1 MHRTIGILGGMS
13 PESTVMYYEYITRT
27 YGQRFGDFG
36 FPEILIYSVNF
47 QKFADWQREGRW
59 TEAADEMAQALERL
73 RAAGADFGI
82 IATNTMHI
90 VFDEV
95 QKAVRMPLLSVV
107 EATAEA
113 IRTAGLNLVGL
124 LGTVFTMRDRFYRD
138 GLARFGI
145 DVLVPD
151 ADWQERVNEVIYGE
165 LCRGEIRSESRQMFL
180 GLIEELRKR
189 GAQGIVLGCTETPS
203 LVRPQDCDLPLFNT
217 TLLHAEKALNYAI
230 GLSGGHHAQS

>member
-1 MHRTIGILGGMS
+1 MRRTIGILGGMS

-27 YGQRFGDFG
+27 YEQRFGDFG

-47 QKFADWQREGRW
+47 QRFSDWQREGRW
-59 TEAADEMAQALERL
+59 MEAADEMAQALERL
-73 RAAGADFGI
+73 RVAGADFGI
-82 IATNTMHI
+82 IATNTMHM

-113 IRTAGLNLVGL
+113 IRTAGLNPVGL
-124 LGTVFTMRDRFYRD
+124 LGTVFTMQERFYRD

-151 ADWQERVNEVIYGE
+151 ASWQERINEVIYGE
-165 LCRGEIRSESRQMFL
+165 LCRGEIRPESRQMFL
-180 GLIEELRKR
+180 GVIEELRKR
-189 GAQGIVLGCTETPS
+189 GAQGIVLGCTEIPL

-230 GLSGGHHAQS
+230 GLSGGQHVQS

>member
-27 YGQRFGDFG
+27 YEQRFRDFG

-47 QKFADWQREGRW
+47 RRFADWQREGRW
-59 TEAADEMAQALERL
+59 TEAAEEMAKALERL

-107 EATAEA
+107 DATAEA
-113 IRTAGLNLVGL
+113 IQTAGVNLVGL
-124 LGTVFTMRDRFYRD
+124 LGTVFTMRERFYRD
-138 GLARFGI
+138 GLARFGV

-151 ADWQERVNEVIYGE
+151 AGWQERINEVIYSE
-165 LCRGEIRSESRQMFL
+165 LCRGEIRPESRQMFL
-180 GLIEELRKR
+180 GVIEELRKR
-189 GAQGIVLGCTETPS
+189 GAQGVVLGCTEIPL

>member
-27 YGQRFGDFG
+27 YEQRFRDFG

-47 QKFADWQREGRW
+47 RRFADWQREGRW
-59 TEAADEMAQALERL
+59 TEAAEEMAKALERL

-95 QKAVRMPLLSVV
+95 QKAVRMPLSVV
-107 EATAEA
+107 DATAEA
-113 IRTAGLNLVGL
+113 IQTAGVNLVGL
-124 LGTVFTMRDRFYRD
+124 LGTVFTMRERFYRD
-138 GLARFGI
+138 GLTRFGV

-151 ADWQERVNEVIYGE
+151 AGWQERINEVIYSG
-165 LCRGEIRSESRQMFL
+165 LCRGEIRPESRQMFL
-180 GLIEELRKR
+180 GVIEELRKR
-189 GAQGIVLGCTETPS
+189 GAQGVVLGCTEIPL

>member
-27 YGQRFGDFG
+27 YEQRFGDFG

-47 QKFADWQREGRW
+47 QRFSDWQREGRW
-59 TEAADEMAQALERL
+59 TEAADEMAKALEQL
-73 RAAGADFGI
+73 RTAGADFGI

-107 EATAEA
+107 DATAES

-124 LGTVFTMRDRFYRD
+124 LGTVFTMREHFYRD
-138 GLARFGI
+138 GLARFGMN
-145 DVLVPD
+145 VLVPD
-151 ADWQERVNEVIYGE
+151 TGWQARINEVIYGE
-165 LCRGEIRSESRQMFL
+165 LCRGEIRPESRQMFL
-180 GLIEELRKR
+180 GVIEELRKR
-189 GAQGIVLGCTETPS
+189 GAQGIVLGCTEIPL

-230 GLSGGHHAQS
+230 GLSGGHHGQS

>member
-1 MHRTIGILGGMS
+1 
-13 PESTVMYYEYITRT
+13 MYYEYITRT
-27 YGQRFGDFG
+27 YKQRFSNFG

-59 TEAADEMAQALERL
+59 TEAADEMAKMLEQL

-95 QKAVRMPLLSVV
+95 QKAVRMPLLSIVD
-107 EATAEA
+107 ATAEA
-113 IRTAGLNLVGL
+113 IRAAGLNLVGL
-124 LGTVFTMRDRFYRD
+124 MGTVFTMRERFYRD
-138 GLARFGI
+138 GLARYGI
-145 DVLVPD
+145 NVLVPD
-151 ADWQERVNEVIYGE
+151 AGQQERIDAVIYGE
-165 LCRGEIRSESRQMFL
+165 LCCGEIVAESRCMF
-180 GLIEELRKR
+180 IDVIDELRKA
-189 GAQGIVLGCTETPS
+189 GAQGVVLGCTEIPL

-230 GLSGGHHAQS
+230 APLGGHHARP